1 MPKRL
6 TTEDH
11 LARLRQLRASQDAPQ
26 TIPALEQL
34 IKTPR
39 LHGIVLK
46 SAAALAEQL
55 NAKTVIPALV
65 AALESLVAP
74 DAAKR
79 DPGCE
84 AKTAILK
91 TLLGWDAAFPELYVA
106 VSIYH
111 QMEPTFGD
119 PVDSAAEP
127 RGLAALGISFTRP
140 PDAILLLTDL
150 LTDSQKITRAHVAIA
165 LGNWRGP
172 EAVPLLRLKARL
184 GDDDPETFAE
194 VLAALL
200 RHDPRNHLAFVAE
213 FLQGR
218 NLSTIEA
225 AALAL
230 GQSKLPTALQPLA
243 DAYPRLRSSS
253 IATTLVMAIGLLRTP
268 EAVDWLLDQL
278 PRATTSEATVLFDAL
293 RIHHHDEKFMAK
305 LQSVVAQHPKLQVP
319 YKEVFHS

>member
-11 LARLRQLRASQDAPQ
+11 LTLLRQLRAAPDAPQ
-26 TIPALEQL
+26 TLAALERL
-34 IKTPR
+34 LATPR

-55 NAKTVIPALV
+55 NAKTLIPALV
-65 AALESLVAP
+65 AALESLLAA

-91 TLLGWDAAFPELYVA
+91 TLLAWDADFPALYVA
-106 VSIYH
+106 VSTYH
-111 QMEPTFGD
+111 QMAPTFGD

-150 LTDSQKITRAHVAIA
+150 FTDPEKITRAHVAIA

-172 EAVPLLRLKARL
+172 EALPLLRLKARL

-194 VLAALL
+194 ILAALL
-200 RHDPRNHLAFVAE
+200 RHDPHNHLKFVAA
-213 FLQGR
+213 FLDTR

-230 GQSKLPTALQPLA
+230 GQSKLPTALQPLT

-268 EAVDWLLDQL
+268 DAIDWLLDQL
-278 PRATTSEATVLFDAL
+278 PRATSSEATTLFDAL
-293 RIHHHDEKFMAK
+293 QIHRHDEKFMGK
-305 LQSVVAQHPKLQVP
+305 LQSLLAQHPKLQTP
-319 YKEVFHS
+319 YKEVFRS